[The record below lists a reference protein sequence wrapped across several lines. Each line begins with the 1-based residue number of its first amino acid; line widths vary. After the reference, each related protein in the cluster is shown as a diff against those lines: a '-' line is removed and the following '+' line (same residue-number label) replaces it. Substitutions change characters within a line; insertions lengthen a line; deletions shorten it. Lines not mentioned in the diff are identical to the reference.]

1 VSWTHRDNR
10 VYLNPS
16 GMSGIHAAGAN
27 VINSRHN
34 GFIEQARR
42 DIVDLALLSSLP
54 DLMEIVE
61 QMEKET
67 NFQLELISVETSYG
81 YVDEVAKKRKKLH
94 YIDQRNT
101 AMLAMVIRSLSA
113 SGIWAKILKDVA
125 NNTREL
131 DVFR

>member
-1 VSWTHRDNR
+1 
-10 VYLNPS
+10 
-16 GMSGIHAAGAN
+16 MSGIHAAVAN

-54 DLMEIVE
+54 DLMENVE

-67 NFQLELISVETSYG
+67 NFQLELIDAPRGYG

-101 AMLAMVIRSLSA
+101 AMLAMVIRSVSA

-125 NNTREL
+125 NNAGGL
-131 DVFR
+131 DIFK